1 MQSSIYLGI
10 IYLDEVQNIR
20 MIEDLGGSLATQYFL
35 VPFRSTEEVK
45 VLKIE
50 SPNVGNGRK
59 YLLGNVKVSIN
70 NHECF
75 LVLAPAKELNLTAE
89 SADFKEISA
98 NFILGLHC

>member
-10 IYLDEVQNIR
+10 IYLDEVQDIR

-45 VLKIE
+45 VLKIQ
-50 SPNVGNGRK
+50 SRQMSGIVGNTIK
-59 YLLGNVKVSIN
+59 GNVKVSLS

-75 LVLAPAKELNLTAE
+75 LVHAPAKELNLTAE
-89 SADFKEISA
+89 SADFE
-98 NFILGLHC
+98 